1 MQNFLETQNN
11 GYIALV
17 TVLIITAVTLMIAIS
32 VNLES
37 MGETKISLAKNQ
49 SSKAFYLAT
58 ACAED
63 ALMKLKDNLN
73 YGGDEIL
80 TFTQG
85 TCTILPVEGVGNQNR
100 LIKVIG
106 NVSNYTRRIRIEI
119 SRVNPDMEIS
129 SWQEV
134 TGF

>member
-1 MQNFLETQNN
+1 
-11 GYIALV
+11 
-17 TVLIITAVTLMIAIS
+17 
-32 VNLES
+32 
-37 MGETKISLAKNQ
+37 
-49 SSKAFYLAT
+49 
-58 ACAED
+58 
-63 ALMKLKDNLN
+63 
-73 YGGDEIL
+73 
-80 TFTQG
+80 
-85 TCTILPVEGVGNQNR
+85 LPVEGVGNQNR